1 MKDIITDKT
10 NKDSTPH
17 KDCSVLEIETFGFK
31 VINFECSCY
40 IAKAFEEQNLKVSV
54 PNIYDIPVLM
64 NLIYRS
70 FSKKALDLPDNGLT
84 FKIKT
89 ADISENIYR
98 GDRSS
103 NGSRR
108 KRLFSLLHSINE
120 LRIYN
125 RNLLKFDF
133 VNKSCYLT
141 IYPAFLI
148 FGEQHLKKANAG
160 CIKILPKCNFELDR
174 LRSNARGYALFIEKL
189 YSFFIEKEEEKKGDF
204 KTYLRSDLGK
214 QCKTRLLKL
223 FQKSKSKHH
232 LSFAEIHNDGQDALN
247 KQGITDEQIKELA
260 ETLKNQKNSSGV
272 SPVEKLN
279 YFEEIKS
286 MITKMIDTKTDCEE
300 IFNAIDGTDKTKL
313 TENQISALK
322 SYCSSYSQNN
332 IRVA

>member
-10 NKDSTPH
+10 NKDTTVH

-54 PNIYDIPVLM
+54 PNIYDMPVLM

-70 FSKKALDLPDNGLT
+70 FSKKTLDLPDNGLT

-89 ADISENIYR
+89 SNISSNIYR
-98 GDRSS
+98 GDCSS
-103 NGSRR
+103 NGTRR

-120 LRIYN
+120 LKIYN

-148 FGEQHLKKANAG
+148 FGEQHLKRANAG
-160 CIKILPKCNFELDR
+160 CIKILPKCNFELDK
-174 LRSNARGYALFIEKL
+174 LRSSARGYALFIEKL
-189 YSFFIEKEEEKKGDF
+189 YSFFIKKEEGQNGDF
-204 KTYLRSDLGK
+204 KTYLSSDLGK
-214 QCKTRLLKL
+214 QCKTRLMKL
-223 FQKSKSKHH
+223 FKKSKSKQH
-232 LSFAEIHNDGQDALN
+232 LSFAEIHKDGQKALDE
-247 KQGITDEQIKELA
+247 KGISDEQIKELA
-260 ETLKNQKNSSGV
+260 ETLKNLKNSSGV

-286 MITKMIDTKTDCEE
+286 MITKMVDTKTDCEE
-300 IFNAIDGTDKTKL
+300 IFNAIDGADKTKL

-322 SYCSSYSQNN
+322 AYCSSYSQNN

>member
-1 MKDIITDKT
+1 MKDIITDNT
-10 NKDSTPH
+10 SKDATPH

-103 NGSRR
+103 KGSRR

-125 RNLLKFDF
+125 RKIGRA
-133 VNKSCYLT
+133 SCR
-141 IYPAFLI
+141 
-148 FGEQHLKKANAG
+148 E
-160 CIKILPKCNFELDR
+160 
-174 LRSNARGYALFIEKL
+174 
-189 YSFFIEKEEEKKGDF
+189 
-204 KTYLRSDLGK
+204 
-214 QCKTRLLKL
+214 
-223 FQKSKSKHH
+223 
-232 LSFAEIHNDGQDALN
+232 
-247 KQGITDEQIKELA
+247 
-260 ETLKNQKNSSGV
+260 
-272 SPVEKLN
+272 
-279 YFEEIKS
+279 
-286 MITKMIDTKTDCEE
+286 
-300 IFNAIDGTDKTKL
+300 
-313 TENQISALK
+313 
-322 SYCSSYSQNN
+322 
-332 IRVA
+332 RV